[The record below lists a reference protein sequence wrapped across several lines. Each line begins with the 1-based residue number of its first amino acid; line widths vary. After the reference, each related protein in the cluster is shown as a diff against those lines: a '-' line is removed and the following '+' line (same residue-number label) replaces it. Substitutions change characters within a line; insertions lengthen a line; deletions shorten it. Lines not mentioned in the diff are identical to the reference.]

1 MQGTLARKV
10 ALAATLAATGA
21 ALRYTS
27 AIPIVPGV
35 VEFTPSMAIPALAG
49 MLLGVS
55 GGVTVGFAVGLSGAL
70 REFPP
75 IPIVGNVMLGLGP
88 GIVKEFLS
96 RRRETRLNSSKIL
109 EWIFYISVI
118 SIVGGFLPTFAIT
131 LMFLYS
137 TPWGA
142 VLLGSFD
149 AANAALAG
157 VAALIVAEAARGVTG
172 FFTE

>member
-1 MQGTLARKV
+1 MRSITARKV
-10 ALAATLAATGA
+10 ALVAVLAAIGA
-21 ALRYTS
+21 ALRYIS

-70 REFPP
+70 REFPL
-75 IPIVGNVMLGLGP
+75 IPIIGNVMLGLGP
-88 GIVKEFLS
+88 GIVKELLS
-96 RRRETRLNSSKIL
+96 RRRKAGFNPPRIL
-109 EWIFYISVI
+109 EWFLYIFMI

-142 VLLGSFD
+142 ALLGSFD
-149 AANAALAG
+149 AVNAALAG
-157 VAALIVAEAARGVTG
+157 VAALIIAEAAKGVTG
-172 FFTE
+172 FFIE